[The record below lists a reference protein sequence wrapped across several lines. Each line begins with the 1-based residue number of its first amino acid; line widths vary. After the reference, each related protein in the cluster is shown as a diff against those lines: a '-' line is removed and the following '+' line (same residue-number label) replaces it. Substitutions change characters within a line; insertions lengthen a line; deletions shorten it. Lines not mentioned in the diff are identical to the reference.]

1 MKDVV
6 TKGTGTLISLGDMPV
21 AGKTGTTSDYK
32 DIWFSGYTPYY
43 TCTIWGG
50 YDNNDDLP
58 TVDGDTYHTYHKILW
73 NAIMN
78 RIHQNL
84 PVKDFEQPEDIVTA
98 TVCKKSGKLAIEG
111 ICDQDP
117 RGSQVYEEYF
127 IRGTEPKS
135 SCDKHVALTVC
146 QETGLLASSTCTPVT
161 RVFIKQPEDNYDT
174 TDDTNYAPPS
184 QTCPGHKPATIL
196 DGLKDSQTP
205 DITTVIDPDSTQTQ
219 DTERRAEEDG
229 DTPVT
234 IPGDGDVSL
243 GLP

>member
-1 MKDVV
+1 
-6 TKGTGTLISLGDMPV
+6 
-21 AGKTGTTSDYK
+21 
-32 DIWFSGYTPYY
+32 
-43 TCTIWGG
+43 
-50 YDNNDDLP
+50 
-58 TVDGDTYHTYHKILW
+58 
-73 NAIMN
+73 MN

-84 PVKDFEQPEDIVTA
+84 PGKDFEHPEDIVTA

-205 DITTVIDPDSTQTQ
+205 DSTTVIDPDSTQTQ

>member
-1 MKDVV
+1 MAVKCLTEITPSIGFQYAERFGISTLENSEALDVNQPLALGGITNGVTNLELTGAFAAIANQGEYIKPKFYSHIENADGEVLIDNRTPVTTKVLKEGNAWLLTSAMKDVV

-84 PVKDFEQPEDIVTA
+84 PV
-98 TVCKKSGKLAIEG
+98 
-111 ICDQDP
+111 
-117 RGSQVYEEYF
+117 
-127 IRGTEPKS
+127 
-135 SCDKHVALTVC
+135 
-146 QETGLLASSTCTPVT
+146 
-161 RVFIKQPEDNYDT
+161 
-174 TDDTNYAPPS
+174 
-184 QTCPGHKPATIL
+184 
-196 DGLKDSQTP
+196 
-205 DITTVIDPDSTQTQ
+205 
-219 DTERRAEEDG
+219 
-229 DTPVT
+229 
-234 IPGDGDVSL
+234 
-243 GLP
+243 

>member
-1 MKDVV
+1 M
-6 TKGTGTLISLGDMPV
+6 
-21 AGKTGTTSDYK
+21 
-32 DIWFSGYTPYY
+32 
-43 TCTIWGG
+43 
-50 YDNNDDLP
+50 
-58 TVDGDTYHTYHKILW
+58 DGDTYHTYHKILW

-84 PVKDFEQPEDIVTA
+84 PVKRFRASRGHRHCNGLQEVRQT
-98 TVCKKSGKLAIEG
+98 GHRG

-184 QTCPGHKPATIL
+184 QTCPGHKPGH
-196 DGLKDSQTP
+196 DPGRSERQ
-205 DITTVIDPDSTQTQ
+205 PDS
-219 DTERRAEEDG
+219 
-229 DTPVT
+229 
-234 IPGDGDVSL
+234 
-243 GLP
+243 

>member
-1 MKDVV
+1 M
-6 TKGTGTLISLGDMPV
+6 

-98 TVCKKSGKLAIEG
+98 TVCKKSGQTAIEG

-117 RGSQVYEEYF
+117 RGSRL
-127 IRGTEPKS
+127 RG
-135 SCDKHVALTVC
+135 
-146 QETGLLASSTCTPVT
+146 
-161 RVFIKQPEDNYDT
+161 VFH
-174 TDDTNYAPPS
+174 
-184 QTCPGHKPATIL
+184 PGH
-196 DGLKDSQTP
+196 
-205 DITTVIDPDSTQTQ
+205 
-219 DTERRAEEDG
+219 
-229 DTPVT
+229 
-234 IPGDGDVSL
+234 
-243 GLP
+243 

>member
-84 PVKDFEQPEDIVTA
+84 PVKDFEHPEDIVTA
-98 TVCKKSGKLAIEG
+98 TVCKKSGKLAI
-111 ICDQDP
+111 
-117 RGSQVYEEYF
+117 RGHLRPGSERQ
-127 IRGTEPKS
+127 P
-135 SCDKHVALTVC
+135 
-146 QETGLLASSTCTPVT
+146 GL
-161 RVFIKQPEDNYDT
+161 R
-174 TDDTNYAPPS
+174 
-184 QTCPGHKPATIL
+184 
-196 DGLKDSQTP
+196 
-205 DITTVIDPDSTQTQ
+205 
-219 DTERRAEEDG
+219 
-229 DTPVT
+229 
-234 IPGDGDVSL
+234 
-243 GLP
+243 